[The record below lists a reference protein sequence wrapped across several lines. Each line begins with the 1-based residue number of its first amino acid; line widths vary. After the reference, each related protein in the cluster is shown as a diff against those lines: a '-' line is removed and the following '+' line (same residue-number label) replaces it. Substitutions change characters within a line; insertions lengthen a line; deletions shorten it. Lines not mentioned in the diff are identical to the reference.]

1 MIYLLDRATGVR
13 NAGIKAVGQFVR
25 SFGEIWV
32 NSFLPKLEEIL
43 IKEGSY
49 HFKIASLYSIKEIAL
64 SPLGDK
70 YVERCLGSIF
80 KVTSSP
86 VPNVREVSIKALK
99 DIALAFNKD
108 SIRQPIKKEIQQMAN
123 DQDFEVK
130 MTAAE
135 VLAKI

>member
-1 MIYLLDRATGVR
+1 M
-13 NAGIKAVGQFVR
+13 
-25 SFGEIWV
+25 
-32 NSFLPKLEEIL
+32 
-43 IKEGSY
+43 
-49 HFKIASLYSIKEIAL
+49 

-86 VPNVREVSIKALK
+86 VPNVREVSVKALR
-99 DIALAFNKD
+99 DIALTFNKD